1 MTMRVWLPRSPYSK
15 RRVERRSGMRGA
27 VFVESIIVISALS
40 LGLVGLVFMRD
51 AYEKRLGVLRL
62 ARGAVIAHS
71 MAGCKANQPSAW
83 VGPDLGRYTTSD
95 PEPQATTA
103 RGPQAQG
110 STSSA
115 DDGGRAKR
123 LLDKSGTTSSDGEG
137 LLNPIASSD
146 FAGHARVQVA
156 DGAQLGRKRTA
167 FETAPRSRSFVTC
180 GDEVKDGDYDKVLEM
195 VKDEAQALFQTR

>member
-1 MTMRVWLPRSPYSK
+1 MRLISPSGGSHGS
-15 RRVERRSGMRGA
+15 RQVPRRSRARGA
-27 VFVESIIVISALS
+27 VFVESLIVISALS

-51 AYEKRLGVLRL
+51 AYGKRLGVLRL
-62 ARGAVIAHS
+62 ARASVIAHS

-83 VGPDLGRYTTSD
+83 IGPDLQRYSASD
-95 PEPQATTA
+95 AEPEATTA
-103 RGPQAQG
+103 RGAQTQTT
-110 STSSA
+110 TSSD
-115 DDGGRAKR
+115 DDGGRSKR

-156 DGAQLGRKRTA
+156 DGAALGREHTV
-167 FETAPRSRSFVTC
+167 FESSPRSRSFVTC

-195 VKDEAQALFQTR
+195 VKDEAQALFNTR

>member
-1 MTMRVWLPRSPYSK
+1 MYDSPLASPAAK
-15 RRVERRSGMRGA
+15 LRRRRRSGARGA

-51 AYEKRLGVLRL
+51 AYERRLGALRL
-62 ARGAVIAHS
+62 ARASVIAHS

-83 VGPDLGRYTTSD
+83 VGPDLGRYSAAEA
-95 PEPQATTA
+95 EPQPNTA
-103 RGPQAQG
+103 RGAQ
-110 STSSA
+110 SSSSAVSA
-115 DDGGRAKR
+115 DDGGRSKR

-146 FAGHARVQVA
+146 FSGHASVRVA
-156 DGAQLGRKRTA
+156 DGAGLGHERTA
-167 FETAPRSRSFVTC
+167 FEAHPRSRSFVTC

-195 VKDEAQALFQTR
+195 VKDEAQALFKTR